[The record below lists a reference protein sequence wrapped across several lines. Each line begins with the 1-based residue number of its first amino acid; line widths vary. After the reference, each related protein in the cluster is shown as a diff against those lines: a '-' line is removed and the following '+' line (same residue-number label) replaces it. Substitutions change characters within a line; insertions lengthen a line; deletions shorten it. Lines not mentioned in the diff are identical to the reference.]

1 MLFNPVSSFSIALQA
16 ARIGFE
22 AQTVI
27 AMRLAGMVGLWG
39 TPSSEMTRMVVEK
52 AEAAAEAMEASAW
65 AMMSG
70 KTPDKVL
77 TAGMTEI
84 GRYTSRNVKRLSRMG
99 PGKGQMFR

>member
-1 MLFNPVSSFSIALQA
+1 MLFDPVTPISIALQA

-27 AMRLAGMVGLWG
+27 AMRMAGMVGLWE

-52 AEAAAEAMEASAW
+52 AEAAVEAMEASAW
-65 AMMSG
+65 AMMAG

-77 TAGMTEI
+77 KAGMTEI
-84 GRYTSRNVKRLSRMG
+84 GRYTSRNMTRLSRMG
-99 PGKGQMFR
+99 PVRW